1 MGSAVD
7 LSFFGN
13 NVTNKVFRVGHQDL
27 HQDSSLGIASDI
39 YGPPRMYGVIL
50 KYHFG
55 AES

>member
-1 MGSAVD
+1 MGSVVD